1 MLLTNSQP
9 PSPSSSST
17 HERVQLLYG
26 IENIAKVQ
34 SQVVYNA
41 KARIDVCVDSKSP
54 SIAIEGEHV
63 KNILLDA
70 ITTNILPRMKS
81 ISENFES
88 FSNLDIDCFVRKPT
102 SIDELVKIVKT
113 KLNS

>member
-1 MLLTNSQP
+1 MLLTNSHP

-17 HERVQLLYG
+17 HERVQLLYD

-81 ISENFES
+81 ISENFKS
-88 FSNLDIDCFVRKPT
+88 HFRI
-102 SIDELVKIVKT
+102 
-113 KLNS
+113 